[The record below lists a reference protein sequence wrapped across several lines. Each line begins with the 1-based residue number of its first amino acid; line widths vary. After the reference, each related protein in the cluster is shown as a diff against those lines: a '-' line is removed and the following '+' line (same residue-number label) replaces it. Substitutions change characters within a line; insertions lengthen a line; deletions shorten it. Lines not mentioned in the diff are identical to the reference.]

1 MLGEPGEAIKQLD
14 DLLSVP
20 GEISAYALQNDP
32 TWAPL
37 KTSAGF
43 QDLIRKHSR

>member
-1 MLGEPGEAIKQLD
+1 MVGDPGEALKQLD

-20 GEISAYALQNDP
+20 GEISTYAIQNDP

-37 KTSAGF
+37 KVSAGF
-43 QDLIRKHSR
+43 QDLIRKYSR